1 MGRCL
6 ITDTM
11 YKMKRVMILAMAAVA
26 ALASCSKEEQSELN
40 FSDIQGTATISGQV
54 TYNDGHRKDG
64 ENYVSSAKPAA
75 NVPVI
80 AKIDYTNYSGTT
92 SAQGIK
98 IVEATTDAEGKY
110 SLTVP
115 CGQKPVK
122 VEVQPR
128 GFTAP
133 YYILAGTTVSETKA
147 YFEDNAKTINVVM
160 GDKITENFFN
170 VAKKSEEP
178 IVSRNINLYIKG
190 DLIYNRK
197 ADHKDYDASNSET
210 HTQNADAGIKMI
222 LTLVNT
228 NTNEELVY
236 NLTTGS
242 NGSIAANVKIFD
254 SWKLGDINATLKV
267 LPYVTYYDKKGDN
280 SRVNG
285 YYKIDDISITLDE
298 TATLDGIGLN
308 IGKKAMDFQPL

>member
-80 AKIDYTNYSGTT
+80 AKIEYTNYSGTT

-98 IVEATTDAEGKY
+98 IVEATTDADGKY

-170 VAKKSEEP
+170 VAKQSEEP
-178 IVSRNINLYIKG
+178 IVSRNINLNIKG
-190 DLIYNRK
+190 ELLYNRPADHVDYSSSTTQK
-197 ADHKDYDASNSET
+197 ADP
-210 HTQNADAGIKMI
+210 GIKMI

-228 NTNEELVY
+228 TTSEEMVY

-242 NGSIAANVKIFD
+242 NGSIAATVKIFD
-254 SWKLGDINATLKV
+254 SWKLGDIKATLKV
-267 LPYVTYYDKKGDN
+267 LPYVTDYTKNDN
-280 SRVNG
+280 STVNG

-298 TATLDGIGLN
+298 TATLEGIGQN
-308 IGKKAMDFQPL
+308 IGKNYMDFLPL